1 MTKGMEVLSVNAS
14 DMIERALTVLRQ
26 GGVIVYPTETAYGLG
41 GDWTKPSVHRRVRQI
56 KGRGKKKPLS
66 VIVSDLAMARKFV
79 HFSRISA
86 VLVRRY
92 WPGPLSLVLPLTAYA
107 LRAYRG
113 HARKFTRTDAE
124 KLSTDDTTLSLRISS
139 HPAAQRLVR
148 GLEKPL
154 IATSANLSGNA
165 TLYDAR
171 AIARAFA
178 KRKYQPDLI
187 IDAGRLSLV
196 RPSTVIAVQG
206 DKVEVL
212 REGPI
217 TINPNDKFQM
227 SSKWPMT
234 KPQWPI
240 NV

>member
-92 WPGPLSLVLPLTAYA
+92 WPGPLSLVLPLTA
-107 LRAYRG
+107 

-217 TINPNDKFQM
+217 TINPNDKFQISNKKLKM
-227 SSKWPMT
+227 
-234 KPQWPI
+234 
-240 NV
+240 